1 MVKWSVD
8 GVLISKQMFRL
19 QTRNCVEENKVNTN
33 PSCLSPLH
41 FTGNNDNNNNNKE
54 EEEEKEERKK
64 EREI

>member
-1 MVKWSVD
+1 
-8 GVLISKQMFRL
+8 MFRL